1 MVAVECSALCPH
13 SHSLN
18 PAIQCRNLLEP
29 GSLLSCRN
37 QRQQITTCVIP
48 IANAFAR
55 LLFGDSQKSIA
66 DDGALRVGIPLHLTR
81 SPHPAC
87 FTPHRSRQALLLTRE
102 MATPPPLSPIR
113 DYITPI
119 DTSPTNS
126 HREQLRR
133 RNSSF
138 SSNHDRSPVTPRS
151 RHRSSINSNFSQH
164 SAEPANGTG
173 GGGGNLADELDFLS
187 DEEEFEE
194 GTTEDAVY
202 SADKQHEAQEQT
214 DSGEGARDSGIDVSY
229 SSKRSSPKHI
239 RNFSKPF
246 AQSEKPP
253 DETEEDELEERLSP
267 ELEDC
272 ISAVHRMAQY
282 SDATA
287 DPLIP
292 RVVSL
297 MQDLGNQSGLESGA
311 QRLNTSTNSM
321 STHLGKEMKALQT
334 LNASLYSPFIFSAP
348 LDLDSVEASLPLIEA
363 LLASLPRPDT
373 APLIGLQ
380 KLGRETEATVQ
391 ALAGLTDTLQMGK
404 QTTNAASRH
413 LRTTQ
418 TMVAD
423 LRRERERSEAAREE
437 LLKSP
442 WESKIKDR
450 WCKSECQD
458 VVSGFDDVCKSLRE
472 SLAQS
477 VEATSA

>member
-1 MVAVECSALCPH
+1 M
-13 SHSLN
+13 
-18 PAIQCRNLLEP
+18 
-29 GSLLSCRN
+29 
-37 QRQQITTCVIP
+37 
-48 IANAFAR
+48 
-55 LLFGDSQKSIA
+55 
-66 DDGALRVGIPLHLTR
+66 
-81 SPHPAC
+81 
-87 FTPHRSRQALLLTRE
+87 
-102 MATPPPLSPIR
+102 
-113 DYITPI
+113 
-119 DTSPTNS
+119 
-126 HREQLRR
+126 
-133 RNSSF
+133 
-138 SSNHDRSPVTPRS
+138 
-151 RHRSSINSNFSQH
+151 
-164 SAEPANGTG
+164 
-173 GGGGNLADELDFLS
+173 GNLADELDFLS
-187 DEEEFEE
+187 DDEEYDESL
-194 GTTEDAVY
+194 GEDALE
-202 SADKQHEAQEQT
+202 SADKQHEAQEHDNT
-214 DSGEGARDSGIDVSY
+214 AEGARDSGIDVSY

-246 AQSEKPP
+246 AQMEKPP
-253 DETEEDELEERLSP
+253 DENEEDALEERLSP
-267 ELEDC
+267 DLEDS

-292 RVVSL
+292 RAIAL
-297 MQDLGNQSGLESGA
+297 MQDLGSQSTLESGA

-321 STHLGKEMKALQT
+321 ATHLGKETKALQT

-348 LDLDSVEASLPLIEA
+348 LDLDSVEESLPLIEA

-380 KLGRETEATVQ
+380 KLSRETEATVQ

-437 LLKSP
+437 LSRSP
-442 WESKIKDR
+442 WEGKIKDR

-458 VVSGFDDVCKSLRE
+458 VISGFDDVCNALRE
-472 SLAQS
+472 SLVQN

>member
-1 MVAVECSALCPH
+1 M
-13 SHSLN
+13 
-18 PAIQCRNLLEP
+18 
-29 GSLLSCRN
+29 
-37 QRQQITTCVIP
+37 
-48 IANAFAR
+48 
-55 LLFGDSQKSIA
+55 
-66 DDGALRVGIPLHLTR
+66 
-81 SPHPAC
+81 
-87 FTPHRSRQALLLTRE
+87 
-102 MATPPPLSPIR
+102 
-113 DYITPI
+113 
-119 DTSPTNS
+119 
-126 HREQLRR
+126 
-133 RNSSF
+133 
-138 SSNHDRSPVTPRS
+138 TPRS
-151 RHRSSINSNFSQH
+151 RHRSSIASNFSQH
-164 SAEPANGTG
+164 SGEPGNDA

-194 GTTEDAVY
+194 GTTEDALE
-202 SADKQHEAQEQT
+202 SADKQHESQEQH
-214 DSGEGARDSGIDVSY
+214 DAVDGARDSGIDVSY

-297 MQDLGNQSGLESGA
+297 MQDLGNQSALESGT

-321 STHLGKEMKALQT
+321 STHLGKETKALQT

-363 LLASLPRPDT
+363 LLVSLPRPDT
-373 APLIGLQ
+373 APLLGLQ

-391 ALAGLTDTLQMGK
+391 ALATLTDTLQMGK

-423 LRRERERSEAAREE
+423 LRRERERAEAAREE
-437 LLKSP
+437 LSKSP
-442 WESKIKDR
+442 WEDKIKDK

-472 SLAQS
+472 SLVQS

>member
-1 MVAVECSALCPH
+1 
-13 SHSLN
+13 
-18 PAIQCRNLLEP
+18 
-29 GSLLSCRN
+29 
-37 QRQQITTCVIP
+37 
-48 IANAFAR
+48 
-55 LLFGDSQKSIA
+55 
-66 DDGALRVGIPLHLTR
+66 
-81 SPHPAC
+81 
-87 FTPHRSRQALLLTRE
+87 
-102 MATPPPLSPIR
+102 MATSPPLSPIR
-113 DYITPI
+113 NYITPI
-119 DTSPTNS
+119 DTSPANS
-126 HREQLRR
+126 YREQLRR

-151 RHRSSINSNFSQH
+151 RHRSSITSNFSQN
-164 SAEPANGTG
+164 SPARGSGDG
-173 GGGGNLADELDFLS
+173 GGGMGNLADELDLLS
-187 DEEEFEE
+187 DDEDYEE
-194 GTTEDAVY
+194 GLTEDALE
-202 SADKQHEAQEQT
+202 SADKHDT
-214 DSGEGARDSGIDVSY
+214 HDDTIEGARDSGIDVSY
-229 SSKRSSPKHI
+229 SSKRNSPKHI

-246 AQSEKPP
+246 AQSEEPP
-253 DETEEDELEERLSP
+253 DENEEDELEERLSP

-292 RVVSL
+292 RVVTL
-297 MQDLGNQSGLESGA
+297 MQDLGNQSALESGA

-321 STHLGKEMKALQT
+321 STHLGKETKALQT

-348 LDLDSVEASLPLIEA
+348 LDLESVEESLPLIEA

-373 APLIGLQ
+373 SPLLGLQ

-437 LLKSP
+437 LSKSP
-442 WESKIKDR
+442 WEDRIKEG
-450 WCKSECQD
+450 WCKSECND
-458 VVSGFDDVCKSLRE
+458 VVSGFNDMCNALRE

-477 VEATSA
+477 DEATPA